1 MPLGTWATQG
11 DRRVSRVLH
20 AATRSGALA
29 LTAAIKRSERF
40 ATEFSMRGNPQHRRA
55 PGALRPTRGKV
66 PGLFSSEA
74 ASPWG
79 VHRYVN
85 APWRSIRAAGLVSP
99 TRRSAGLARGG

>member
-55 PGALRPTRGKV
+55 LAPSAPPEARCQGSSPRRQRRRGACIAT
-66 PGLFSSEA
+66 
-74 ASPWG
+74 
-79 VHRYVN
+79 
-85 APWRSIRAAGLVSP
+85 
-99 TRRSAGLARGG
+99 